1 MSSSH
6 CLPPGV
12 ILVSPGEG
20 RQYQCGPMHASFL
33 ADGAESEDRY
43 SVSIWRV
50 APHSAGPGP
59 HRPETNE
66 ELFYV
71 IEGTITFIVGDQRV
85 DAPAGS
91 FLRVPAGMMHDF
103 ENNTARPAG
112 VFNVYIPGG
121 FEARM
126 PAIVEWYRAKSTIGA
141 AAVPVRGY
149 SQPVAD

>member
-1 MSSSH
+1 
-6 CLPPGV
+6 
-12 ILVSPGEG
+12 
-20 RQYQCGPMHASFL
+20 MHASFL

-50 APHSAGPGP
+50 APHSAGPGA
-59 HRPETNE
+59 HCHETNE

-91 FLRVPAGMMHDF
+91 FLRVPAGVMHDF

-112 VFNVYIPGG
+112 VFNVFIPGG

-141 AAVPVRGY
+141 AAVPCAATL
-149 SQPVAD
+149 QPVAIRAA